1 MNILCKSWEDFKVL
15 DDFAH
20 CKIWQRHW
28 HLPQPLIQAQ
38 LNIVFKPIG
47 KCAFALSV
55 LSPEAHYIFHTARC
69 CVLHIWWFC
78 RQEDGFLHKI
88 IGRSWK
94 ALNIVAWPI
103 FTLEWPLVP
112 CSACIRDS
120 REPCHT
126 YFTLHRKWETHMSIL
141 RQLYSL
147 PIAELPYANW
157 VNLCDIMVSK
167 WLIQ

>member
-1 MNILCKSWEDFKVL
+1 MILHIARFGSAIGTCHNHLFKHSWTLF
-15 DDFAH
+15 
-20 CKIWQRHW
+20 
-28 HLPQPLIQAQ
+28 
-38 LNIVFKPIG
+38 LN
-47 KCAFALSV
+47 LLENV
-55 LSPEAHYIFHTARC
+55 LSLYLFSLPSPTIYFTLQGVA

-126 YFTLHRKWETHMSIL
+126 CFTLHRKWETYMNIL
-141 RQLYSL
+141 WQLYSL